1 MVSSCSGYDALGQER
16 NIGKAVDIVQR
27 IKSDISTRWM
37 DKIKIQNLI
46 PPVLQQRDEFVH
58 DPALCNRTDDR
69 ARKGFQKEWFHD
81 RNRFAGAAA
90 AHDKDIVIQS
100 GFPAVCTED
109 ATIAQD
115 HAVGPVRVLCRDVQR
130 SGLTFCHCLDPPVL
144 LKALQSPRMG

>member
-1 MVSSCSGYDALGQER
+1 MVPSCSGYDALGQER

-27 IKSDISTRWM
+27 IKADISTRWM

-46 PPVLQQRDEFVH
+46 PSVLQQRDEFVH

-81 RNRFAGAAA
+81 
-90 AHDKDIVIQS
+90 VIQS

>member
-1 MVSSCSGYDALGQER
+1 MDGQ
-16 NIGKAVDIVQR
+16 
-27 IKSDISTRWM
+27 
-37 DKIKIQNLI
+37 IKIQNLI

-100 GFPAVCTED
+100 GFRQSVLKMQPSPRIMRSALSGYFAGMFKD
-109 ATIAQD
+109 
-115 HAVGPVRVLCRDVQR
+115 RVLR
-130 SGLTFCHCLDPPVL
+130 FAI
-144 LKALQSPRMG
+144 ALILPCF